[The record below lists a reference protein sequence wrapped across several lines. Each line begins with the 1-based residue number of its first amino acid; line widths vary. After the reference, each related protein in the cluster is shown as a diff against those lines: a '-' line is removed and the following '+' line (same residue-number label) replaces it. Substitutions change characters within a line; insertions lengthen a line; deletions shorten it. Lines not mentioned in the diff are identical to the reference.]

1 MLSWIGADR
10 QYETSLA
17 AHRREPPMAAY
28 PASALGLPPP
38 LPPKD
43 TVVGNGKRA
52 AWPPRPPTTFMHRT
66 PADLQPSEL
75 PALLAEYRAM
85 AIVLEELYSR
95 HGERDSPASSS

>member
-1 MLSWIGADR
+1 
-10 QYETSLA
+10 
-17 AHRREPPMAAY
+17 
-28 PASALGLPPP
+28 
-38 LPPKD
+38 
-43 TVVGNGKRA
+43 VGHGKRA

-95 HGERDSPASSS
+95 HGERDSPAPSS